1 MVLSRLGY
9 RLLMQDEAG
18 LSLNTNGR
26 CIIAA
31 SFSEHT
37 QACCENLAID
47 SRVSNHT
54 SHVSQVRVLS
64 LLRENLGW
72 RTVSIGRLGDG

>member
-9 RLLMQDEAG
+9 RLLMQDEAD

-26 CIIAA
+26 SIIAA
-31 SFSEHT
+31 SL
-37 QACCENLAID
+37 CDMCKAID

-64 LLRENLGW
+64 LLRENFGW
-72 RTVSIGRLGDG
+72 RTVSIGRLGDGRLV